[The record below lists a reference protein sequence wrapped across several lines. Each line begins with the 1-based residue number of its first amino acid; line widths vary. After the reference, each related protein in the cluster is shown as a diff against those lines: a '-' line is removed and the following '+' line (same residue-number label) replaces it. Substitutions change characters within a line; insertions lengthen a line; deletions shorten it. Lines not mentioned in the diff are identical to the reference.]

1 MGLVFTRRFLFIPL
15 TNPPLCGNFLVVIPV
30 TIDVIMFHDRRY
42 MRRIKKAAGYT
53 LVELMIA
60 VVIIGVLASI
70 ALPNYYKTRM
80 GTRKGICMN
89 NLRQIEA
96 ATDRWVFEN
105 DIDEGWL
112 VTPEEES
119 SIYNYLKTGKPVCP
133 ARGIYTIAAIGSF
146 PQVTCSVEEHTLA
159 R

>member
-1 MGLVFTRRFLFIPL
+1 MYR
-15 TNPPLCGNFLVVIPV
+15 
-30 TIDVIMFHDRRY
+30 IMY
-42 MRRIKKAAGYT
+42 RIKKAAGYT

-60 VVIIGVLASI
+60 VIIIGVLASI

-105 DIDEGWL
+105 DIDEGYE
-112 VTPEEES
+112 VTTAEETD
-119 SIYNYLKTGKPVCP
+119 IYNYLKNGKPACP
-133 ARGIYTIAAIGSF
+133 ARGTYTITAIGSF
-146 PQVTCSVEEHTLA
+146 PQVTCSIEGHTLA
-159 R
+159 Q

>member
-1 MGLVFTRRFLFIPL
+1 M
-15 TNPPLCGNFLVVIPV
+15 
-30 TIDVIMFHDRRY
+30 Y
-42 MRRIKKAAGYT
+42 RIKKAAGYT

-60 VVIIGVLASI
+60 VIIIGVLASI

-105 DIDEGWL
+105 DIDDGH
-112 VTPEEES
+112 VVISEEETD
-119 SIYNYLKTGKPVCP
+119 IYNYLKNGKPACP
-133 ARGIYTIAAIGSF
+133 ARGIYTITAIASF
-146 PQVTCSVEEHTLA
+146 PQVTCSVEGHTLV
-159 R
+159 RESQ

>member
-1 MGLVFTRRFLFIPL
+1 MHCHKSVR
-15 TNPPLCGNFLVVIPV
+15 
-30 TIDVIMFHDRRY
+30 
-42 MRRIKKAAGYT
+42 GYT

-96 ATDRWVFEN
+96 AVDRWVFEN
-105 DIDEGWL
+105 DIDEGHM
-112 VTPEEES
+112 VTTGEEEE
-119 SIYNYLKTGKPVCP
+119 IYAYLKNGRPACP
-133 ARGIYTIAAIGSF
+133 ARGDYTITAVGSY
-146 PQVTCSVEEHTLA
+146 PQVTCNVEGHQLA